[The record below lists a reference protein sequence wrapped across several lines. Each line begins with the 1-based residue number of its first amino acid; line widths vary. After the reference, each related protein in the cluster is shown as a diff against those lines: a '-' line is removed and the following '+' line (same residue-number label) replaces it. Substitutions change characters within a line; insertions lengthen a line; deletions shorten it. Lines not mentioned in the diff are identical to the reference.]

1 MEPGNKRSRGKQRR
15 NIKEKFPMCP
25 RLLEAA
31 SAWSV
36 TRETSR
42 VEAREGKKSI
52 CKPFKGGQCCK
63 LTVAFL
69 K

>member
-1 MEPGNKRSRGKQRR
+1 
-15 NIKEKFPMCP
+15 MCP

-42 VEAREGKKSI
+42 VEAREEKKKI
-52 CKPFKGGQCCK
+52 Y
-63 LTVAFL
+63 L
-69 K
+69 

>member
-1 MEPGNKRSRGKQRR
+1 MERGNKGSRGKQRR

-31 SAWSV
+31 SAWSA

-42 VEAREGKKSI
+42 VEAREEKK
-52 CKPFKGGQCCK
+52 KNY
-63 LTVAFL
+63 L
-69 K
+69 